1 MARSRLAALLRSAR
15 SARLRRLPRFV
26 RFVRLA
32 SVLAFVF
39 ALAWPAGLAL
49 ANAGDAAPDLPPRDV
64 SVVVQPDAAK
74 LAALPADFVRLD
86 HDWIA
91 IELPSSIR
99 ERGDALLHEAD
110 DFRLRLSEDFGQPTL
125 EHVLVRI
132 ARTPDQMAELAP
144 QAAPPP
150 AYAAGVAYPSLS
162 LVLLA
167 MQAPETWDAP
177 DLTELL
183 KHELTHVALSDAVGS
198 HHVPRWFDEGLAIH
212 ESGEL
217 PWMRTKT
224 LWDATLGKHLL
235 PLSYLD
241 QGFPRDGYEVN
252 EAYAESADFVRFL
265 MRDADRARFGSL
277 LERVHAGV
285 PFDRTLADA
294 YGSDIRKLE
303 YEWREELSHRFG
315 ILPIVTGGG
324 LLWVLI
330 AGLAGTAWLKRR
342 RLAKAKLAEWARE
355 EAEMDAR
362 IEAAR
367 AQRENAASGAPGAQD
382 DDVPQRVPSIPLVE
396 HDGRWY
402 TVH

>member
-1 MARSRLAALLRSAR
+1 MARSR
-15 SARLRRLPRFV
+15 FV
-26 RFVRLA
+26 RWVT
-32 SVLAFVF
+32 
-39 ALAWPAGLAL
+39 ALSLAL
-49 ANAGDAAPDLPPRDV
+49 ALSLIFGLAGPARAQAGEDPPDLPPRDV

-74 LAALPADFVRLD
+74 LPALPADFVRLD

-91 IELPSSIR
+91 IELPSSVR
-99 ERGDALLHEAD
+99 ARGEALLREAD
-110 DFRLRLSEDFGQPTL
+110 EFRLRLSEDFGQPTL
-125 EHVLVRI
+125 EHVLVRV

-144 QAAPPP
+144 QNAPPP

-167 MQAPETWDAP
+167 LQAPETWDAP

-183 KHELTHVALSDAVGS
+183 KHELTHVALSAAVAS

-217 PWMRTKT
+217 PWLRTKT

-241 QGFPRDGYEVN
+241 VRFPSDGYEVN

-277 LERVHAGV
+277 LERVRAGV

-294 YGSDIRKLE
+294 YGSDVRKLE

-315 ILPIVTGGG
+315 ILPMVTGGG

-330 AGLAGTAWLKRR
+330 AGLAGTAWMKKRR
-342 RLAKAKLAEWARE
+342 VARAKLAEWARE
-355 EAEMDAR
+355 EAEMDAQ

-367 AQRENAASGAPGAQD
+367 ALRENAAAGAPTE
-382 DDVPQRVPSIPLVE
+382 DDVPQRMPSIPLVE

>member
-1 MARSRLAALLRSAR
+1 MARSRLVRWVTALS
-15 SARLRRLPRFV
+15 
-26 RFVRLA
+26 
-32 SVLAFVF
+32 LAFALSLIF
-39 ALAWPAGLAL
+39 ALAGPARAQ
-49 ANAGDAAPDLPPRDV
+49 AGEDPPDLPPRDV

-74 LAALPADFVRLD
+74 LPALPADFVRLD

-91 IELPSSIR
+91 IELPSSVR
-99 ERGDALLHEAD
+99 ERGEALLREAD
-110 DFRLRLSEDFGQPTL
+110 EFHLRLSEDFGQPTL
-125 EHVLVRI
+125 EHVLVRV
-132 ARTPDQMAELAP
+132 ARRPDQMAELAP
-144 QAAPPP
+144 QNAPPP

-167 MQAPETWDAP
+167 LQAPETWDAP

-183 KHELTHVALSDAVGS
+183 KHELTHLALSTAVAG

-217 PWMRTKT
+217 PWLRTKT

-241 QGFPRDGYEVN
+241 VRFPSDGYEVN

-277 LERVHAGV
+277 LERVRAGV

-294 YGSDIRKLE
+294 YGSDVRKLE

-315 ILPIVTGGG
+315 ILPMVTGGG

-330 AGLAGTAWLKRR
+330 AGLAGTAWMKKRR
-342 RLAKAKLAEWARE
+342 VAKAKLAEWARE
-355 EAEMDAR
+355 EAEMDAE

-367 AQRENAASGAPGAQD
+367 TLRENPAAGAPTE
-382 DDVPQRVPSIPLVE
+382 DDVPQRMPSIPLVE

>member
-1 MARSRLAALLRSAR
+1 MAPSRFA
-15 SARLRRLPRFV
+15 RFV
-26 RFVRLA
+26 TG
-32 SVLAFVF
+32 LAFM
-39 ALAWPAGLAL
+39 LAL
-49 ANAGDAAPDLPPRDV
+49 TWPGWARAGEAPPDLPPRDV
-64 SVVVQPDAAK
+64 SMIVQPDATK
-74 LAALPADFVRLD
+74 LPPLPGDFVRLD

-91 IELPSSIR
+91 LELPSSIR
-99 ERGDALLHEAD
+99 ERGEALLQEAD
-110 DFRLRLSEDFGQPTL
+110 AFRTRLSEDFGQPTL

-144 QAAPPP
+144 QTAPPP

-167 MQAPETWDAP
+167 LQAPATWEAP

-183 KHELTHVALSDAVGS
+183 KHELTHVALSAAVAS
-198 HHVPRWFDEGLAIH
+198 HRVPRWFDEGLAIH

-217 PWMRTKT
+217 PWLRTKT

-241 QGFPRDGYEVN
+241 NAFPSDGYEVN

-277 LERVHAGV
+277 LERVRAGV

-294 YGSDIRKLE
+294 YGSDVRKLE

-315 ILPIVTGGG
+315 IVPIVTGGG
-324 LLWVLI
+324 VLWLLI
-330 AGLAGTAWLKRR
+330 AGLAGTAWMKKRR
-342 RLAKAKLAEWARE
+342 HAKTKLAEWARE

-367 AQRENAASGAPGAQD
+367 AAREAPPPGPD
-382 DDVPQRVPSIPLVE
+382 DDVPHRVPSIPLVE